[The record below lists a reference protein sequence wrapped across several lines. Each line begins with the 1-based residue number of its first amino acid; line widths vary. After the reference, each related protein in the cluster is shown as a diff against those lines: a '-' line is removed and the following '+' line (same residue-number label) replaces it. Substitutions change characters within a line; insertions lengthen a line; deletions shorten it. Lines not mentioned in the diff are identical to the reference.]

1 MQIFTA
7 RTCET
12 FDMEYLCEDLGKQ
25 IAENVQ
31 FGSRTMGIAICDS
44 TIDYPA
50 VMKKLS
56 EMYDFDIYGATALA
70 FIGIHS
76 VEDIS
81 VSFMIITGDE
91 ELVGSMALSE
101 PWTPEN
107 VDKVVRD
114 AYNLGRERLGED
126 PKMLITLQPFS
137 TEITSDITTRILD
150 DASGHCPIYG
160 AVSSA
165 DLSSNISGIFVNGE
179 FYTDRILINMLGGGI
194 QPRFAVAQVKL
205 PTAHK
210 RVVITKASGN
220 VVYNVGEDTFL
231 RFMEKNGL
239 VVEPSYVLE
248 SFIATYTSSPVIIY
262 CKENGEEVE
271 KIRNIIHIDYET
283 GAVGFTGEMPEGC
296 ELTIAVLRR
305 EDVVASSKAC
315 FEDMIAKIE
324 QNTSDQYRYSTL
336 FASSCGG
343 RYLIMTGDTSMEGD
357 YITNNPAL
365 RDLASCGF
373 YAMGEICPL
382 SVDENGKADNR
393 AYHSS
398 IVLMAL

>member
-1 MQIFTA
+1 MQVFTA

-12 FDMEYLCEDLGKQ
+12 YDIEYLCEELGKQ
-25 IAENVQ
+25 VAENVT

-76 VEDIS
+76 VDDIS

-101 PWTPEN
+101 PWTPET
-107 VDKVVRD
+107 VDQVLRD
-114 AYNLGRERLGED
+114 AYALGRERIGED

-137 TEITSDITTRILD
+137 TEITSDITTKILD

-165 DLSSNISGIFVNGE
+165 DLSSNVSGIFVNGE
-179 FYTDRILINMLGGGI
+179 FYTDRLLINMLGGGI
-194 QPRFAVAQVKL
+194 QPRFAVAEVKL
-205 PTAHK
+205 PANNK
-210 RVVITKASGN
+210 KVVITQSSGN
-220 VVYNVGEDTFL
+220 VVHKVGEDTFL

-239 VVEPSYVLE
+239 IIEPSYVLE
-248 SFIATYTSSPVIIY
+248 SFIASYTSSPVIVY
-262 CKENGEEVE
+262 YKENGEVLE

-283 GAVGFTGEMPEGC
+283 GAVGFSGEMPEGC
-296 ELTIAVLRR
+296 ELTIAVLKR
-305 EDVVASSKAC
+305 EEVIRSSKAC
-315 FEDMIAKIE
+315 FEDIIAKIE
-324 QNTSDQYRYSTL
+324 ANTSEQYRYSTL
-336 FASSCGG
+336 FSSSCGG

-357 YITNNPAL
+357 YITNHPAL

-373 YAMGEICPL
+373 YAMGEICPATI
-382 SVDENGKADNR
+382 DENGKAVNR